1 MLLMGKCHKVYKGF
15 VNLSTEMDFL
25 NNRAVKV
32 VNFLTDL
39 ISVMR
44 SEVKWSYN
52 LKPLTRPSRQ
62 AGGTD
67 G

>member
-1 MLLMGKCHKVYKGF
+1 MLLMGKCHKVYKRF

-32 VNFLTDL
+32 VNSLTDM

-44 SEVKWSYN
+44 TEVKWSSN
-52 LKPLTRPSRQ
+52 LKPLTRPQ
-62 AGGTD
+62 QTGWGH
-67 G
+67 

>member
-1 MLLMGKCHKVYKGF
+1 MLLMGKCHKVYKRF

-32 VNFLTDL
+32 VNSLTDL
-39 ISVMR
+39 ICVMR

-52 LKPLTRPSRQ
+52 LKPLTRPHQ
-62 AGGTD
+62 TGWGH
-67 G
+67 

>member
-1 MLLMGKCHKVYKGF
+1 MLLMGKCHKVYKRF

-32 VNFLTDL
+32 VNSLTDL
-39 ISVMR
+39 ICVMR

-52 LKPLTRPSRQ
+52 LKPLTRPQ
-62 AGGTD
+62 QTGWGH
-67 G
+67 